1 MSPVTN
7 CHELSGLNNGN
18 LFSDHSR
25 GEKSGMRLTGAKIK
39 MSEGRFLPEAPREN
53 PYLAF
58 PGLAAASLMLPPVK
72 SPASLLEGSC

>member
-1 MSPVTN
+1 
-7 CHELSGLNNGN
+7 
-18 LFSDHSR
+18 
-25 GEKSGMRLTGAKIK
+25 MRLTGAKIK
-39 MSEGRFLPEAPREN
+39 MLEGRFLPEAPREN